1 MSYFQKYLKYKHKYL
16 TLKQQLAQVGG
27 GEEENK
33 QIEVGTLSDQPTEDY
48 SASPTEVSQT
58 GGDEEQPENTHDEE
72 KSEVSPKKKDT
83 EEEKDGE
90 KEDTEEEKEGE
101 EEKEEEGEKKEEGEQ
116 EGGDNMT
123 ELATSEYSS
132 SESDAES
139 QNGGGDRSDTDS
151 YLSDDESDLEQEGG
165 AFFNH
170 VIDNLS
176 SSVKSFDL
184 QKGNFDSE
192 LSSLSE
198 FTS

>member
-58 GGDEEQPENTHDEE
+58 GGDEEQHENTHNEE

-83 EEEKDGE
+83 EEEKEGE
-90 KEDTEEEKEGE
+90 VTVEEEKEGE
-101 EEKEEEGEKKEEGEQ
+101 KKEEVEQ

-132 SESDAES
+132 SESDVES
-139 QNGGGDRSDTDS
+139 QKGGDHCSDTDS
-151 YLSDDESDLEQEGG
+151 YLSDDVSDLEQEGG

-170 VIDNLS
+170 VIENLS